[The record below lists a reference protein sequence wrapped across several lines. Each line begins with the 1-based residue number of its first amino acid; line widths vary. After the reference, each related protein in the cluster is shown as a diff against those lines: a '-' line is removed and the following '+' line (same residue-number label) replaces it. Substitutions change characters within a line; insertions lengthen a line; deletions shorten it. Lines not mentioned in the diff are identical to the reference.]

1 MPSAIHL
8 SDNRFRLNMQSSTQ
22 LLRRTL
28 DGSRWVVCICDVYCC
43 TVWLLLCRAGAGL
56 RLCSHSNS
64 PATSR
69 SIPSL
74 LYCLM
79 FIRQAQTQSLQS
91 TSLLSHSTHI
101 YPPPNPNPNHV
112 NSAQSLAPVPH
123 PTSSLQ
129 FSRGIFSLDFLTSS
143 V

>member
-22 LLRRTL
+22 LLRKTL

-43 TVWLLLCRAGAGL
+43 TVWLLLCRAGAGS

-64 PATSR
+64 PATSC
-69 SIPSL
+69 STPSL

-79 FIRQAQTQSLQS
+79 FIRQAQTQGLQS
-91 TSLLSHSTHI
+91 TSLLSHPTNI
-101 YPPPNPNPNHV
+101 YPPPNPKHL
-112 NSAQSLAPVPH
+112 NSAQSVAPVPH
-123 PTSSLQ
+123 LTSSLQ
-129 FSRGIFSLDFLTSS
+129 FSRDIFSLDFLTLS